1 MVRRCGKTLLAK
13 AVANEAEINF
23 ISVKG
28 PEVFS
33 KFVGESERTI
43 RELFRKAR
51 QSAPS
56 ILYFDELDAIVP
68 NRGRSEYSGS
78 NVYSQVVNQI
88 LVEMDG
94 FEDRKGVVVMGSTNR
109 PDIIDP
115 ALLRPGRFDRLVYC
129 KAPDLES
136 RIKILKVHT
145 SQMPLSK
152 EIQNAISKLAGM
164 LEGYSGADIENVCRE
179 AGLQAIRRKMEELEY
194 IEMEDFE
201 FAIAKIRPSLTK
213 EVIKKYDEIA
223 ENMSKARV
231 VSDTALYS

>member
-1 MVRRCGKTLLAK
+1 
-13 AVANEAEINF
+13 
-23 ISVKG
+23 
-28 PEVFS
+28 
-33 KFVGESERTI
+33 
-43 RELFRKAR
+43 
-51 QSAPS
+51 
-56 ILYFDELDAIVP
+56 LDAIVP

-94 FEDRKGVVVMGSTNR
+94 IEDRKGVVVMGSTNR

-194 IEMEDFE
+194 IEMQDFE